1 MDRIKI
7 FISSA
12 FDDETTNKF
21 SNLRKEL
28 KRDLE
33 SLDLFN
39 IYIFE
44 CGYGTSKNVVDD
56 YLDELYHSDLCL
68 FLIDR
73 SEGVPDGVLKE
84 IQDAV
89 KYNKHQI
96 YIINKNSVDEEL
108 PIESELKNPNS
119 GRIKFIDSFEEYYQ
133 ECINSIKSEVVKIY
147 RDYSYK
153 MLTRSSDG
161 KINEEELLINS
172 VNVGVKKTYL
182 SGFFKTKTEIARFL
196 YPGISI
202 EVEKT
207 SNSLDVYLADLFK
220 MLIGQKKITEFN

>member
-1 MDRIKI
+1 MALIEKDKDTIHNKTMNSIYMEYIKKKYFKLEFKEIEEVSIDRIKI
-7 FISSA
+7 FLSSA
-12 FDDETTNKF
+12 VDDETTNKF

-33 SLDLFN
+33 LLDLFN

-89 KYNKHQI
+89 KYDK
-96 YIINKNSVDEEL
+96 
-108 PIESELKNPNS
+108 
-119 GRIKFIDSFEEYYQ
+119 
-133 ECINSIKSEVVKIY
+133 
-147 RDYSYK
+147 
-153 MLTRSSDG
+153 
-161 KINEEELLINS
+161 
-172 VNVGVKKTYL
+172 
-182 SGFFKTKTEIARFL
+182 
-196 YPGISI
+196 
-202 EVEKT
+202 
-207 SNSLDVYLADLFK
+207 
-220 MLIGQKKITEFN
+220 